1 MGAKIQ
7 VASDL
12 EAPEIET
19 AFGLSARQ
27 LQVARLA
34 ATGLSN
40 REIASELKLTEQIVK
55 NALHSA
61 FDKLGIWNR
70 VELAN
75 YFLRDECSS
84 REFSLRRIE
93 AERLSVLEQC
103 NILDTKAEGMFDELA
118 NIAAVTF
125 DVPIALVAFADPRRL
140 WFKSNIGLNV
150 SEVPR
155 EITICHHTIQQS
167 KVLLISDALKDP
179 RWVCNPLIKEV
190 GVRFYAAAPILKD
203 GYALG
208 VVCIVDR
215 KPREFSSSQLAVL
228 QSLAKV
234 AADIIDLR
242 QSLFGN
248 GRADASSDPSN
259 SKAHDESILRSD
271 NPESP
276 HRNES
281 FKARASDLATNPVRL
296 TSK

>member
-1 MGAKIQ
+1 MDVKIQ
-7 VASDL
+7 AVSVSL
-12 EAPEIET
+12 ETPEIET
-19 AFGLSARQ
+19 EFGLSARQ

-40 REIASELKLTEQIVK
+40 REIAAELKLTEQIVK

-93 AERLSVLEQC
+93 AERISVLEQC

-118 NIAAVTF
+118 NIAAATF
-125 DVPIALVAFADPRRL
+125 DVPIALVTFADSRRI

-155 EITICHHTIQQS
+155 EISICHHTIRQS
-167 KVLLISDALKDP
+167 KVLLVPDALKDS
-179 RWVCNPLIKEV
+179 RFVCSPLIEEV
-190 GVRFYAAAPILKD
+190 GVRFYAAAPILRD

-215 KPREFSSSQLAVL
+215 KPREFSSSRLAVL

-234 AADIIDLR
+234 AADVIDLR
-242 QSLFGN
+242 QRLFGN
-248 GRADASSDPSN
+248 GRAGASSDHSN
-259 SKAHDESILRSD
+259 SKAHNESILRSD
-271 NPESP
+271 
-276 HRNES
+276 
-281 FKARASDLATNPVRL
+281 
-296 TSK
+296 